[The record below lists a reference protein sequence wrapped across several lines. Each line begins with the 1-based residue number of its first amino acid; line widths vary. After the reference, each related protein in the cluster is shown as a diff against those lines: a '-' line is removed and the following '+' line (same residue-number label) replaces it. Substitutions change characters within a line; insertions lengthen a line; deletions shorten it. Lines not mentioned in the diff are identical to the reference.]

1 MFQGTAS
8 RRRGNS
14 PPFREGPT
22 LDQHLVLRSLLESWP
37 FHHPFSYSVLGP
49 QAVQGMA
56 IRADVIIK
64 VAQLQPGALVYLPPA
79 ETGFRLCFKDGLLNT
94 SLVSDA

>member
-1 MFQGTAS
+1 M
-8 RRRGNS
+8 
-14 PPFREGPT
+14 
-22 LDQHLVLRSLLESWP
+22 V
-37 FHHPFSYSVLGP
+37 
-49 QAVQGMA
+49 

-79 ETGFRLCFKDGLLNT
+79 EIGFRLCFKDGLLNT

>member
-1 MFQGTAS
+1 
-8 RRRGNS
+8 
-14 PPFREGPT
+14 
-22 LDQHLVLRSLLESWP
+22 
-37 FHHPFSYSVLGP
+37 
-49 QAVQGMA
+49 MA